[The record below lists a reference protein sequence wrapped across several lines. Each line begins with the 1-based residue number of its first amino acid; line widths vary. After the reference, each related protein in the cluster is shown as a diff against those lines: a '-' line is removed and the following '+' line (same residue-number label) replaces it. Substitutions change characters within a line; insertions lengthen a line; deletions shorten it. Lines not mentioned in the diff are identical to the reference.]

1 MNEIFK
7 KSLLNLY
14 KNYDYVYGPFSQK
27 NGRQMI
33 NLEKKSSRIRKTIS
47 YPKAIMEVHLGRLLE
62 KNETVDHID
71 KNFLNN
77 DFSNLRILD
86 RKIHASIDVKRR
98 IPILY
103 KCDYCGKEFYL
114 SRNQLSKPK
123 SGKFC
128 SRICSGKYGKDI
140 QLGLRPKGK
149 SIKVKTNY
157 FSIKDFENN

>member
-1 MNEIFK
+1 M
-7 KSLLNLY
+7 
-14 KNYDYVYGPFSQK
+14 
-27 NGRQMI
+27 
-33 NLEKKSSRIRKTIS
+33 S
-47 YPKAIMEVHLGRLLE
+47 YPKAIMKVYLGRLLE

-86 RKIHASIDVKRR
+86 RKIHTSIDVKRR
-98 IPILY
+98 IPVLY

-114 SRNQLSKPK
+114 SRNQIARAK

-128 SRICSGKYGKDI
+128 SRICSGKYGKEI
-140 QLGLRPKGK
+140 QLGLISKGK
-149 SIKVKTNY
+149 PIKVKTNY